1 MIMIS
6 QEALQEFKRI
16 WQEEEEE
23 VLSDEVAME
32 KAVNLLTLF
41 DAIYHPIKQDWV
53 ANDNGNNPG
62 KTK

>member
-32 KAVNLLTLF
+32 KAVNLELEKHL
-41 DAIYHPIKQDWV
+41 
-53 ANDNGNNPG
+53 
-62 KTK
+62 